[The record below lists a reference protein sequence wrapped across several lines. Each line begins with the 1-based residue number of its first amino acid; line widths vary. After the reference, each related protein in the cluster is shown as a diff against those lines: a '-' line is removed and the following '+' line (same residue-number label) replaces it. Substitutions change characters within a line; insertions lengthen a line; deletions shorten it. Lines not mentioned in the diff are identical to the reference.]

1 MLYRL
6 LPQAHS
12 DQGIG
17 NIALRHALYI
27 IKMIFFRIFQ
37 AVIVGAERQHPVI
50 LPVGHRSHHIMCV
63 GQQLVHPGIFQA
75 ADTLCKTLHGVLIL
89 ALLPITLR
97 QIIESKPCQLL

>member
-1 MLYRL
+1 MFSPTIDNRL
-6 LPQAHS
+6 RAIDYS
-12 DQGIG
+12 S
-17 NIALRHALYI
+17 NCREKI
-27 IKMIFFRIFQ
+27 IMIFFRIFQ

-50 LPVGHRSHHIMCV
+50 LPVGHRSHHIMGF

-89 ALLPITLR
+89 ALLPISLR